1 MMLRTTLLGLLATIG
16 LLAAGS
22 ISCTPAMA
30 RDVHKFSYTF
40 SGEGSEEG
48 KLKEPHGIAVNDTT
62 HDVYVADQGNKRI
75 EEFTATGA
83 YIAQF
88 APPGGFEEVRSIA
101 IDNSA
106 NPLDPSAG
114 DVYAID
120 SVEHGRQAL
129 DKFSAVG
136 VFEGQVATTPGYELA
151 NVATDPTGVVW
162 VAERN
167 ESAGKEV
174 TSRYSDD
181 QPNALLSQ
189 IPWFPNERGFAVDS
203 EDRLYRVDPGRSYQ
217 QLPPSGEL
225 HEFVTPGQAT
235 GLAVDEST
243 NELYVSEAGSVGG
256 YGIDGRIKES
266 FGSGLL
272 TETAGVAV
280 DSATHMVYATDRAGD
295 RVLAFEQVVVPDVET
310 GEEPLNLATEGSA
323 TLGGTVNPDGIPVAA
338 CEFEYGP
345 TSAYGSVAPCEPAP
359 GAGNGP
365 VAVHATVNGLTPLGV
380 YHYRLVASNANGSN
394 AGIDRS
400 FTAPAPVKVGEEF
413 ALHVTAGS
421 ATLAGQVNPGGAHA
435 TFRFEYGPTTA
446 YGESIAGEAG
456 NGATDVEVSGHP
468 QDLRAGT
475 VYHFRLVAEGP
486 LGPVAGEDRT
496 LVTQPAFSPTA
507 LPDGRA
513 WEMASP
519 PNKEG
524 AAIQGYNRQLIQAA
538 ADGTGITY
546 GASQPTEASPQGS
559 RSPENVQILST
570 RGSEGWTTSVV
581 ATPHGAEHVGVSV
594 FGASEYKAFS
604 SDLSLGLVEPKGF
617 RPLSP
622 EATERTVYLRHDG
635 LCTSTPAS
643 CYQPLVTAANVA
655 PGVEFGGP
663 DETVGDVSVKG
674 ATSDL
679 SHVVLGS
686 SVALTPGGAPGLY
699 EWTAGRLTFVGEMA
713 LGSKTPTVRR
723 NAISDDGSRI
733 VGTVNEE
740 ELVMR
745 DVPTGTTTRLDIAEP
760 GAAGGKGEPVFQTAS
775 ADASR
780 VFFTD
785 TAPLT
790 VDSGAQPGLRGV
802 GKADLYECLM
812 VSEAEHLR
820 CALTDLTPRTGEE
833 AMEAQGLVLGASED
847 GSYLY
852 FVANGVLASG
862 ATPGHCGYE
871 ELTATCN
878 LYVRHNGVTTL
889 VARLSERD
897 RDSFAKSSSHE
908 VNLRK
913 LTARVS
919 PNGQWLAFM
928 SERNLAGYDPRDAI
942 SGEPD
947 EEVYLYHATA
957 PPGKQLVCASCN
969 PTNARP
975 AGALD
980 DPNTGLVDQEHLWPD
995 RWVAALVPAWTG
1007 TEGDLSLYQ
1016 SRYLSNSGRLFFDSH
1031 DALVPRDTN
1040 GTWDVYEYDPGGV
1053 GDCETSASAFSAIS
1067 GGCVRLISSG
1077 GNGAESV
1084 FLDAS
1089 ETGDDVFFLT
1099 EAGLL
1104 PQDYDGAPDV
1114 YDAHA
1119 CSESSPCL
1127 PAAAVSPPACVTAD
1141 ACRSAPAPQPG
1152 IFGAPS
1158 SQTFSGAGNVASV
1171 SNGSSAAPRPS
1182 AKGRKKRAP
1191 ARGKCRARRSKH
1203 QRALCTPHGG
1213 KRHAKPASKPKTGK
1227 RSSRHGGR

>member
-1 MMLRTTLLGLLATIG
+1 MRMVPRGPLLGLLAAIG
-16 LLAAGS
+16 LLVAGS

-30 RDVHKFSYTF
+30 RDVHKFSSAF
-40 SGEGSEEG
+40 GGEGSEEG

-120 SVEHGRQAL
+120 SVEQGRQAL
-129 DKFSAVG
+129 DKFSAAG
-136 VFEGQVATTPGYELA
+136 VFEGQVATTPRYQLS
-151 NVATDPTGVVW
+151 NVATDPAGVVW
-162 VAERN
+162 VGEN
-167 ESAGKEV
+167 EGV
-174 TSRYSDD
+174 SRQLTTDYSDG

-203 EDRLYRVDPGRSYQ
+203 EDRLYRAEAGRSYQ
-217 QLPPSGEL
+217 QLLPSGEG
-225 HEFVTPGQAT
+225 HEFVTPGQVT

-280 DSATHMVYATDRAGD
+280 DSATHMVYATDRATD

-323 TLGGTVNPDGIPVAA
+323 TLGGTVNPDGIPVAG

-359 GAGNGP
+359 GTGNGP
-365 VAVHATVNGLTPLGV
+365 VAVHATVSGLTPLTV
-380 YHYRLVASNANGSN
+380 YHYRLVAGNANGNS

-400 FTAPAPVKVGEEF
+400 FTAPAPVKVDEEF

-421 ATLAGQVNPGGAHA
+421 ATLGGQMNPGGGHA

-456 NGATDVEVSGHP
+456 NGATDVEVSSHP

-496 LVTQPAFSPTA
+496 LVTQSAFSPTA

-513 WEMASP
+513 WEMVSP

-524 AAIQGYNRQLIQAA
+524 AALEGYNRQLIQAA

-546 GASQPTEASPQGS
+546 GASQPTEASPEGS

-570 RGSEGWTTSVV
+570 RGPEGWTTSVV
-581 ATPHGAEHVGVSV
+581 ATPHGAEHVGVSP
-594 FGASEYKAFS
+594 FHASEYKAFS

-617 RPLSP
+617 TPLSP
-622 EATERTVYLRHDG
+622 EATERTVYLRHNAICASG
-635 LCTSTPAS
+635 PAS

-663 DETVGDVSVKG
+663 VDDVTEGDVSVEG
-674 ATSDL
+674 ATPDL
-679 SHVVLGS
+679 SHVVLRS
-686 SVALTPGGAPGLY
+686 AVALTSGGAPGLY
-699 EWTAGRLTFVGEMA
+699 EWAAGKLTFVGQMA
-713 LGSKTPTVRR
+713 LGSENPTDRR
-723 NAISDDGSRI
+723 HAISDDGSRI
-733 VGTVNEE
+733 IGTVNSK
-740 ELVMR
+740 ELVIR
-745 DVPTGTTTRLDIAEP
+745 DVPAGTTTRLDVAEP
-760 GAAGGKGEPVFQTAS
+760 GAVGAIGNPQFLLAS
-775 ADASR
+775 ADGSR
-780 VFFTD
+780 VFFNDADLTTD
-785 TAPLT
+785 SSLET
-790 VDSGAQPGLRGV
+790 
-802 GKADLYECLM
+802 ADLYECRM
-812 VSEAEHLR
+812 VTEAGHLR
-820 CALTDLTPRTGEE
+820 CVLTDLTPKTGEE
-833 AMEAQGLVLGASED
+833 PVEAQGLILGASED

-862 ATPGHCGYE
+862 AVPGHCGHQ

-878 LYVRHNGVTTL
+878 LYVRHEGVTTL
-889 VARLSERD
+889 VARLSEED
-897 RDSFAKSSSHE
+897 QKSFAAS
-908 VNLRK
+908 LRK

-928 SERNLAGYDPRDAI
+928 SERNLTGYDTRDAI

-947 EEVYLYHATA
+947 EELYLYHATA

-975 AGALD
+975 AGVLD

-1171 SNGSSAAPRPS
+1171 SGGSSATPKPS

-1191 ARGKCRARRSKH
+1191 ARRKCRARGSKH
-1203 QRALCTPHGG
+1203 QRANCAPLGG
-1213 KRHAKPASKPKTGK
+1213 KRRAKPTPKPKTGK
-1227 RSSRHGGR
+1227 RSSRHAGR